1 MSFTVVHL
9 PELAINA
16 VHPPRALDERYRF
29 GIPIALLS
37 SQLAIGICTKKKLLT
52 SNWDEKV
59 RIWLGEMKEP
69 KLIQN

>member
-1 MSFTVVHL
+1 MNFTVVHL

-37 SQLAIGICTKKKLLT
+37 SQLAIGICTKK
-52 SNWDEKV
+52 NVIDFE
-59 RIWLGEMKEP
+59 LG
-69 KLIQN
+69 